1 MPESKARDVGCADVD
16 AGNDVN
22 RRACAKLWM
31 IILLPAPATVRYA
44 LQIIDSYVA
53 QNTKLDATTVRRP
66 AWFLQFHLID
76 EANRRMHCP
85 VAFNIVQ
92 AGPINSAPNTVQK
105 LQE

>member
-1 MPESKARDVGCADVD
+1 MSGSKAQNVGCADVD
-16 AGNDVN
+16 ADNDVN

-31 IILLPAPATVRYA
+31 IILLPSPATVRNA
-44 LQIIDSYVA
+44 LHIINSYVT
-53 QNTKLDATTVRRP
+53 QNTKRDATTVRRP

-76 EANRRMHCP
+76 EANRRMYCP

-92 AGPINSAPNTVQK
+92 AGPFNSSLNTVQK

>member
-1 MPESKARDVGCADVD
+1 MSGSNAWDVGCAVVD
-16 AGNDVN
+16 AGNDAN

-31 IILLPAPATVRYA
+31 IILLPSPATVRYA
-44 LQIIDSYVA
+44 YYIIISYVA

>member
-1 MPESKARDVGCADVD
+1 MSGPNAWDVGCAVVD
-16 AGNDVN
+16 AGNDAN

-31 IILLPAPATVRYA
+31 IILLPSPATVRYA
-44 LQIIDSYVA
+44 LHIINSYVA

-76 EANRRMHCP
+76 EANRRMYCP
-85 VAFNIVQ
+85 VAFNIVR
-92 AGPINSAPNTVQK
+92 ASPFNGSRNTVQK